1 MKKTVLIF
9 VMMLVLITML
19 LGCQQEKANETEDN
33 SEKPTI
39 IEEAT
44 PSTEPIAQPYEGE
57 LTTIL
62 LMGSMDGDFSNP
74 SNQNYVLT
82 HILITLDPK
91 TRSLRF
97 TTIPYNL
104 KIKPVVEGND
114 EYVQMQ
120 SIYSQYGPD
129 VVIATLEQRFNIE
142 IDGWVVMNMN
152 GVMDIVDSLGGL
164 EINITSLTINE
175 AGHALVSYFG
185 FVFDE
190 VEKTGL
196 QILKGNQVAA
206 YFIDTYFEELDPENP
221 FADEEERFRQRHS
234 SIITALISLIR
245 DSEISNNTLVEIA
258 HSISDNYIT
267 NIDEATWEELSKMAI
282 ACAQNEPAFLHLP
295 SDAIIVEK
303 DGYMSSLV
311 YDENNE
317 PAVVE
322 SFIEGK

>member
-1 MKKTVLIF
+1 MKRIVLLF
-9 VMMLVLITML
+9 LVTLVLIAVFA
-19 LGCQQEKANETEDN
+19 GCQQEPPAETAND
-33 SEKPTI
+33 S
-39 IEEAT
+39 EEAIIQEAT
-44 PSTEPIAQPYEGE
+44 TTEPTMQPYEGE

-74 SNQNYVLT
+74 NNQDYVLT

-104 KIKPVVEGND
+104 KIKPAIEEID

-129 VVIATLEQRFNIE
+129 VVVSTLEERFDINIE
-142 IDGWVVMNMN
+142 GWVVMNMG

-164 EINITSLTINE
+164 QINITSLTINE

-221 FADEEERFRQRHS
+221 FVDEEERFRQRHS
-234 SIITALISLIR
+234 SIITALVSLVR
-245 DSEISNNTLVEIA
+245 DSEISNDALIEIA
-258 HSISDNYIT
+258 RSISENYIT
-267 NIDEATWEELSKMAI
+267 NIDEAAWEELSKMAV
-282 ACAQNEPAFLHLP
+282 ACAQNEPDFLHLP
-295 SDAIIVEK
+295 SDSITVEK
-303 DGYMSSLV
+303 YGYMSSLV
-311 YDENNE
+311 YDENSE
-317 PAVVE
+317 PAVVS
-322 SFIEGK
+322 SFVNGE